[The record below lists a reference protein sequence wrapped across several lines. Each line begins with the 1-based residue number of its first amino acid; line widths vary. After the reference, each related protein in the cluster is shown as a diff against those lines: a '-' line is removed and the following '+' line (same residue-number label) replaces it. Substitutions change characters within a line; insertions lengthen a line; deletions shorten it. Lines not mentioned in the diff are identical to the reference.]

1 MSENQRLA
9 SMAFGVVLGV
19 EALGCSAASPDETV
33 GTSETADQGGVD
45 GRLAEYQETYYR
57 WSFGDKTLPLDA
69 FGNAVEKN
77 VVMLP
82 VPQTPGDGTPGTQ
95 NVTLGSGEG
104 FVLPLFGE
112 LGTSYRD
119 GTPPDPFEPI
129 SIFTTLDI
137 AFSIDGKQV
146 ISTENVLR
154 YFSKFT
160 FDPPIPIDHPVIEA
174 VIWLEGVGILQ
185 SPLSPGQHVLK
196 LDEKNNEP
204 GFGGI
209 LEYHNTWNI
218 TVKPASLEGAHPS
231 SGQASQQRYFNR
243 Y

>member
-1 MSENQRLA
+1 MMANKI
-9 SMAFGVVLGV
+9 SMAVGIGLVSALG
-19 EALGCSAASPDETV
+19 ALGCGSASPEESL
-33 GTSETADQGGVD
+33 GTTEAADQGGVD

-57 WSFGDKTLPLDA
+57 WSFGDKTLPVDA

-82 VPQTPGDGTPGTQ
+82 IPPTAGDGTPGTQ
-95 NVTLGSGEG
+95 DVTLGSGEA
-104 FVLPLFGE
+104 FMLPLFGE

-137 AFSIDGKQV
+137 SFSIDGKQV
-146 ISTENVLR
+146 ISTDNVLR
-154 YFSKFT
+154 YFSKFN
-160 FDPPIPIDHPVIEA
+160 FEPAIPIDHPVIEGI
-174 VIWLEGVGILQ
+174 IWLEGVGILQ
-185 SPLSPGQHVLK
+185 SPLSPGQHVLQ

-218 TVKPASLEGAHPS
+218 TVVAGH
-231 SGQASQQRYFNR
+231 
-243 Y
+243 

>member
-1 MSENQRLA
+1 MMANQRLTIA
-9 SMAFGVVLGV
+9 TFGLVLGFGT
-19 EALGCSAASPDETV
+19 LGCGAASPDEPA
-33 GTSETADQGGVD
+33 GTSQAADQGGVD

-57 WSFGDKTLPLDA
+57 WEFGDKTLPVDA
-69 FGNAVEKN
+69 FGNAIEKN
-77 VVMLP
+77 IAMLP
-82 VPQTPGDGTPGTQ
+82 IPQTPGDGTPGTQ
-95 NVTLGSGEG
+95 AVTLSSGEG

-137 AFSIDGKQV
+137 KFSIDGKQV
-146 ISTENVLR
+146 ISTDNVLR
-154 YFSKFT
+154 YYSKFN
-160 FDPPIPIDHPVIEA
+160 FEPPIPIDDPVILGI
-174 VIWLEGVGILQ
+174 IWLEGVGILQ
-185 SPLSPGQHVLK
+185 GPLSPGEHVLK

-218 TVKPASLEGAHPS
+218 TVKP
-231 SGQASQQRYFNR
+231 GQ
-243 Y
+243 

>member
-1 MSENQRLA
+1 M
-9 SMAFGVVLGV
+9 MATKTLGMATLGLLLGLGAVGCGGV
-19 EALGCSAASPDETV
+19 SPDETV
-33 GTSETADQGGVD
+33 GTSEAADKGGVD

-57 WSFGDKTLPLDA
+57 WSFGDKTLPVDA
-69 FGNAVEKN
+69 FGNPIEKN
-77 VVMLP
+77 IVMLP
-82 VPQTPGDGTPGTQ
+82 VPPTSGNGTPGTQ
-95 NVTLGSGEG
+95 AVTLGTGEG
-104 FVLPLFGE
+104 FMLPLFGE

-137 AFSIDGKQV
+137 DFSIDGKQV
-146 ISTENVLR
+146 ISTDNVLR
-154 YFSKFT
+154 YFSKFN
-160 FDPPIPIDHPVIEA
+160 FNPPIPIDHPVIEGI
-174 VIWLEGVGILQ
+174 IWLEGVGILQ

-218 TVKPASLEGAHPS
+218 TVKP
-231 SGQASQQRYFNR
+231 GQ
-243 Y
+243 

>member
-1 MSENQRLA
+1 MILNKRLGIA
-9 SMAFGVVLGV
+9 TF
-19 EALGCSAASPDETV
+19 ALGLGLGTLGCGAASPDESV
-33 GTSETADQGGVD
+33 GKSEAADQGGVD
-45 GRLAEYQETYYR
+45 GRLAEYQDTYYR
-57 WSFGDKTLPLDA
+57 WEFGDKTLPVDA
-69 FGNAVEKN
+69 FGNAIEKN
-77 VVMLP
+77 IIMMP

-95 NVTLGSGEG
+95 DVTLSTGEG

-137 AFSIDGKQV
+137 DFSIDGKQV
-146 ISTENVLR
+146 ISTDNVLR
-154 YFSKFT
+154 YYSQFKFN
-160 FDPPIPIDHPVIEA
+160 PPIPFDDPTIEA
-174 VIWLEGVGILQ
+174 IIWLEGVGILQ

-209 LEYHNTWNI
+209 LEYHNTWNV
-218 TVKPASLEGAHPS
+218 TVKQ
-231 SGQASQQRYFNR
+231 GQ
-243 Y
+243 